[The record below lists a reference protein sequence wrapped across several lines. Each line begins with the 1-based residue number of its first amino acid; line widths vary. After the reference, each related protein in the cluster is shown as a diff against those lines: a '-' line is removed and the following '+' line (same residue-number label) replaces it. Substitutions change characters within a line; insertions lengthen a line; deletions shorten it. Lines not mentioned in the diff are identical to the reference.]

1 MRRLLESVDVLCVP
15 TCPLNPTMRQ
25 VADEPVLVNS
35 RQGTWTNFVNLADLA
50 ALAAPAG
57 FRDDGLPNG
66 ITLIGKKFTDY
77 ALLELANRYFQNM
90 FPNGSRTY
98 GTFTSSSVKPAN
110 DQLVGPDYDPSTSIK
125 LAVVGAHLKGLPLHW
140 QLEKVNA
147 TYLCTTKTSKL
158 TSFLLCPKMDQF

>member
-1 MRRLLESVDVLCVP
+1 M
-15 TCPLNPTMRQ
+15 
-25 VADEPVLVNS
+25 
-35 RQGTWTNFVNLADLA
+35 
-50 ALAAPAG
+50 
-57 FRDDGLPNG
+57 PNG

-90 FPNGSRTY
+90 FPNVSRTY

-147 TYLCTTKTSKL
+147 TYLCTTKTSKAYQL
-158 TSFLLCPKMDQF
+158 FALPKNGPVLKPGLRRVQDSNGSQIELEVYSVPKELFGAFISMVLNH